1 MKKFSLISESVKPD
15 LEDLESYFDFIKDFD
30 FDVKI
35 QDCYLRRPIQEP
47 RQSAKVILDSK
58 KIPTNE
64 IQLWSKAVLVKISKN
79 LHNFDISFDS
89 DMGYITS
96 PQFFDLKVDD
106 LNQFFYEILNVLS
119 QLRRY
124 NPILGAISTGR
135 WFIVFDY
142 GKLSDDEI
150 SQGEE
155 FKRARD
161 FIINSMNS
169 WISDNKFK
177 RRPNSMEGTGLK
189 SLTRVRFQVSIHT
202 GHIEILD
209 SGGHGAQKIKQIE
222 AILTG
227 QLGANQR
234 NIPEISNIRD
244 QVDKWGWKI
253 IDDRTRHAVLD
264 LHINGLK
271 LEKK

>member
-1 MKKFSLISESVKPD
+1 MKKFSLISENANPN

-30 FDVKI
+30 FNVEIKN
-35 QDCYLRRPIQEP
+35 CYLRRPTQTP
-47 RQSAKVILDSK
+47 RQSAKVILDSN

-64 IQLWSKAVLVKISKN
+64 TQLWSKAVLVKISKN
-79 LHNFDISFDS
+79 LGNFDISFDS
-89 DMGYITS
+89 DLSMGYITS
-96 PQFFDLKVDD
+96 PQFFDLSVDD

-119 QLRRY
+119 QLRSY

-150 SQGEE
+150 SRGEE
-155 FKRARD
+155 FKRVRD

-169 WISDNKFK
+169 WISANKFK
-177 RRPNSMEGTGLK
+177 RTPPENGRLNSIEGTGLK
-189 SLTRVRFQVSIHT
+189 SLTRVRFEVSMHT
-202 GHIEILD
+202 GHIEISD

-253 IDDRTRHAVLD
+253 INGR
-264 LHINGLK
+264 NGLK
-271 LEKK
+271 LEKKQ

>member
-47 RQSAKVILDSK
+47 RQSTKVILDSK

-79 LHNFDISFDS
+79 LGNFDISFDS
-89 DMGYITS
+89 DLSMGYITS

-119 QLRRY
+119 QL
-124 NPILGAISTGR
+124 
-135 WFIVFDY
+135 IVFDY

-253 IDDRTRHAVLD
+253 IDDRT
-264 LHINGLK
+264 HINGLK